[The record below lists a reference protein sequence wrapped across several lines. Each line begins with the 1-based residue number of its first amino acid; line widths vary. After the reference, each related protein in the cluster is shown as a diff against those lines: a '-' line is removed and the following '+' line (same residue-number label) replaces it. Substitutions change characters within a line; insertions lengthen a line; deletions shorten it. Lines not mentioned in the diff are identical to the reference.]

1 MRLWRWDGRALKSV
15 AGPAPEWVPDPTER
29 AGPVRSGERETWLA
43 PVPGIAGYWLEVPG
57 TGPAEA
63 EVVAAQVFAAL
74 GGLLEAEHQLGRLAG
89 ELADRYEEIDL
100 LYAISEILG
109 HTLRVE
115 EASRTIL
122 REVATVV
129 GARRGA
135 VMVTDDE
142 GRALRTVA
150 LRGAPEVAPPS
161 IEVDDPDA
169 HAARAWR
176 ERRSVERGPANGIGA
191 MLTVPI
197 CYAAPGAPLRCVG
210 VIQLADRVG
219 GGDFTAGDRKLVAAV
234 ANQVGAAI
242 ENARL
247 LVRDLQ
253 QQRIRRE
260 LELAHDLQL
269 RLLPSPAH
277 LAGIADVA
285 VRCLPAETVG
295 GDFYTFARLGAGRVG
310 VMLGDVSSHGFSAAL
325 VMALVLSAAGIHVGG
340 AYSPDETLV
349 AMLRSLEAELETAEM
364 YFTIFYGVLDPFG
377 RRMVYASAGHPHA
390 FRIPAEGAPER
401 LEATAPPIGLGPA
414 SDIRRRRVEWVPG
427 SDLLCLWTDGLV
439 EARSDEGEAFGEDR
453 LLGEL
458 AARRHLPAEHIVSE
472 VLALV
477 DRHAP
482 APADDRTLL
491 VLRV

>member
-1 MRLWRWDGRALKSV
+1 MRLWRWDGRGLKAV
-15 AGPAPEWVPDPTER
+15 AGPPPDWVPEPPER
-29 AGPVRSGERETWLA
+29 AGPVCGPAGETWLA
-43 PVPGIAGYWLEVPG
+43 PVPGVAGYWLEVPG
-57 TGPAEA
+57 AGPDE
-63 EVVAAQVFAAL
+63 AAQIAERVFGAL
-74 GGLLEAEHQLGRLAG
+74 AGLLEAEHQLGRLAG

-135 VMVTDDE
+135 VMVLEED

-150 LRGAPEVAPPS
+150 LRGTPEVAPPS
-161 IEVDDPDA
+161 IDVDDPEA

-176 ERRSVERGPANGIGA
+176 DRRTVERGPVGGA
-191 MLTVPI
+191 GALLTVPI
-197 CYAAPGAPLRCVG
+197 SYAAPGAPLRCVG
-210 VIQLADRVG
+210 VIQLGDPVG
-219 GGDFTAGDRKLVAAV
+219 GGAFSAGDRKLVAAV

-253 QQRIRRE
+253 QQRLRRE

-269 RLLPSPAH
+269 RLLPSPEH
-277 LAGIADVA
+277 LAGVADVA

-349 AMLRSLEAELETAEM
+349 AMLRSLESELETAES

-377 RRMVYASAGHPHA
+377 RRLVYASAGHPHA
-390 FRIPAEGAPER
+390 FRIPGDGVPER

-414 SDIRRRRVEWVPG
+414 TEIHRRRVEWVPG
-427 SDLLCLWTDGLV
+427 RDLLCLWTDGLV
-439 EARSDEGEAFGEDR
+439 EARSEAGDPYGEDR
-453 LLGEL
+453 LLAEL
-458 AARRHLPAEHIVSE
+458 VKRRDLPAEQVVSE
-472 VLALV
+472 VVALV